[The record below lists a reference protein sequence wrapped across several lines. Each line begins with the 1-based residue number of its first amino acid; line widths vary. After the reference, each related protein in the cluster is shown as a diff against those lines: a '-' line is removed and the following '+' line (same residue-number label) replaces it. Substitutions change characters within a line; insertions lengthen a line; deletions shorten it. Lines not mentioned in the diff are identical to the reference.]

1 MDTIITILRFISFFL
16 SCIALGIS
24 IASLQSVEEDMRI
37 MTELINLL
45 EKKMHYVEKE
55 DELRKR

>member
-1 MDTIITILRFISFFL
+1 MDTIRSIMPYFSFVL

-24 IASLQSVEEDMRI
+24 IASLRSVEVDLKI
-37 MTELINLL
+37 MAALINL
-45 EKKMHYVEKE
+45 MEKE

>member
-24 IASLQSVEEDMRI
+24 IASLQGVEEDLKNMA
-37 MTELINLL
+37 ELINL
-45 EKKMHYVEKE
+45 VEKVY
-55 DELRKR
+55 ELRKR